1 MHASRSTQSNVSQKE
16 TKKSPKEA
24 IASFSMKRKQ
34 LIASFGIASFGIASF
49 DFGDFGAPS
58 ITKNKQTKNKQ
69 KQRSALS
76 DLSQKGLLATFYASR
91 LLIPIFFQRALV
103 RRISRLV

>member
-16 TKKSPKEA
+16 IKKSPKEA

-49 DFGDFGAPS
+49 GIASFGIASFDFGDFGAP
-58 ITKNKQTKNKQ
+58 Q
-69 KQRSALS
+69 KYR
-76 DLSQKGLLATFYASR
+76 
-91 LLIPIFFQRALV
+91 
-103 RRISRLV
+103 